1 MKEFDIITFLRKF
14 YGITNE
20 SLSFNTLLHSDI
32 KVLFPDIR
40 TCPYDEEELLRGN
53 IIMVYDKSGK
63 ILYYENPHL
72 LINDIELKKNIS
84 NKETI
89 NISNIN
95 LSILSKDELL
105 RIRRKLRLEGLIK
118 ESRRLTKLIHKRKQE
133 EPRLYRLK
141 KEKLKIK
148 ESYYDKY

>member
-14 YGITNE
+14 YGITSE
-20 SLSFNTLLHSDI
+20 VLSFNTLLHSDI

-72 LINDIELKKNIS
+72 LINDIEFMTIGKNPIS
-84 NKETI
+84 PTTNTTI
-89 NISNIN
+89 TTTN
-95 LSILSKDELL
+95 E
-105 RIRRKLRLEGLIK
+105 
-118 ESRRLTKLIHKRKQE
+118 
-133 EPRLYRLK
+133 
-141 KEKLKIK
+141 
-148 ESYYDKY
+148 